1 MWIKIC
7 GMTTPEAVTAA
18 LDARVD
24 AIGFV
29 FAESSRRLTPPE
41 AVRLAQS
48 ARGRVRCVAVTR
60 HPAQATVDEILR
72 VFRPDALQTDLSD
85 LDRLQLPAGLD
96 LLPVVRGGDGVPAT
110 LPGRILFEG
119 PMSGSGVAGDW
130 SAARRL
136 ARRTQLV
143 LAGGLNTAN
152 VAAAI
157 AAVQPF
163 GVDVSSGVEVRPG
176 MKSPDEIV
184 NFASAARAASEDP
197 A

>member
-1 MWIKIC
+1 
-7 GMTTPEAVTAA
+7 
-18 LDARVD
+18 
-24 AIGFV
+24 
-29 FAESSRRLTPPE
+29 LTPQE
-41 AVRLAQS
+41 AARLAQS

-85 LDRLQLPAGLD
+85 LDGLQLPAGLD
-96 LLPVVRGGDGVPAT
+96 LLPVVRGGDGAPAT

-136 ARRTQLV
+136 APRTQLV
-143 LAGGLNTAN
+143 LACRDHQRQVAAGGPTPGN

-163 GVDVSSGVEVRPG
+163 GVDVSSGVEVQPG

-184 NFASAARAASEDP
+184 NFASAA
-197 A
+197 